1 MQSRKNRVFPY
12 HKGLIILMDKERYIS
27 IWNKRDQ
34 QTNKKVD
41 KEYKQQ
47 QFTEKNMKICL
58 LKKNISK
65 VPPKRNA
72 IKIY

>member
-1 MQSRKNRVFPY
+1 MQSRKNTVFPY

-41 KEYKQQ
+41 KEYKQIS
-47 QFTEKNMKICL
+47 EKKHKYFCL
-58 LKKNISK
+58 FFFFFLSF
-65 VPPKRNA
+65 
-72 IKIY
+72 

>member
-1 MQSRKNRVFPY
+1 MKKSNTHPHAY
-12 HKGLIILMDKERYIS
+12 
-27 IWNKRDQ
+27 
-34 QTNKKVD
+34 TPKVD